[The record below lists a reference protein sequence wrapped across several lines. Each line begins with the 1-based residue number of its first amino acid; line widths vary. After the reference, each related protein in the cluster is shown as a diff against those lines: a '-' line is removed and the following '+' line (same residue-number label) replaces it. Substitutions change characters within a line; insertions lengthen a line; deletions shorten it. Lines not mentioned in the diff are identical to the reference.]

1 MGGSPVFHIKSMIK
15 SSGDFLLLT
24 KTLEKY
30 FLQEPRFT
38 FWCSF
43 RLFHL
48 NQMLEVNQLVI
59 NKAIQN

>member
-1 MGGSPVFHIKSMIK
+1 MLK
-15 SSGDFLLLT
+15 SSGNFLLLT
-24 KTLEKY
+24 KNLEKY
-30 FLQEPRFT
+30 FPQEPRFT